1 MRYLFTFGILVTMII
16 GLQAE
21 ETTNWP
27 QFRGPGAR
35 GVAKGKGLPTTWS
48 TTENVKWCVPVP
60 GRGWSSPVIW
70 GDKVFLSSAI
80 STGKEKTVKK
90 GLYFGG
96 NEKTPSPNQHR
107 WMIYCFSFES
117 GEKLWEQEAN
127 VGKPLTPRHIKN
139 NYAPETQVTDGNL
152 IYTYFA
158 DQGLFANDLDG
169 ELKWKRKMKAYK
181 TRYNWGSAASPALH
195 GDFIYILNDNEQNS
209 FIEAIDKNTGETS
222 WRRDRNEKSNWS
234 TPFVWENSLRT
245 EIITIGTGKTRSYGL
260 DGTLLWKLVADM
272 SSITIATPFTAH
284 GLLYVTSGYV
294 GDKHKP
300 IYAIQP
306 GGKGTINLKK
316 NRPVDKSIVWRQ
328 PNAAPYNPST
338 LVYKDLLYV
347 LYDFGFL
354 ACFNAKTGEKIYDK
368 VRARKRQ
375 RTPFTAS
382 PWAYNDKVFC
392 LSEDGDCFVYKAGRK
407 NELLHIN
414 KLDELCMATPGIA
427 RGNLFIRTASKLY
440 RISKQEEFPKEH

>member
-209 FIEAIDKNTGETS
+209 FIEAIDKNTGETL

-260 DGTLLWKLVADM
+260 DGALLWKLVADM
-272 SSITIATPFTAH
+272 SSITIATPFAAH

-368 VRARKRQ
+368 VRVRKRQ

-440 RISKQEEFPKEH
+440 RISK

>member
-1 MRYLFTFGILVTMII
+1 MRYLFALGILVTMII

-21 ETTNWP
+21 ETANWP

-96 NEKTPSPNQHR
+96 NEQTPSPNQHR

-127 VGKPLTPRHIKN
+127 MGKPLTPRHIKN

-195 GDFIYILNDNEQNS
+195 DDFIYILNDNEQNS

-234 TPFVWENSLRT
+234 TPFVWKNSLRT
-245 EIITIGTGKTRSYGL
+245 EIITVGTGKTRSYGL
-260 DGTLLWKLVADM
+260 DGTLLWEFVADM

-354 ACFNAKTGEKIYDK
+354 ACFNAKTGEEIYGK
-368 VRARKRQ
+368 VRVRERQ

-382 PWAYNDKVFC
+382 PWAYNNKVFC

-427 RGNLFIRTASKLY
+427 RGSLFIRTASKLY
-440 RISKQEEFPKEH
+440 RISE

>member
-1 MRYLFTFGILVTMII
+1 MRYLFALGILVTMII

-96 NEKTPSPNQHR
+96 NEQTPSPNQHR

-195 GDFIYILNDNEQNS
+195 DDFIYILNDNEQNS

-234 TPFVWENSLRT
+234 TPFVWKNSLRT
-245 EIITIGTGKTRSYGL
+245 EIITVGTGKTRSYGL
-260 DGTLLWKLVADM
+260 DGTLLWEFVADM

-284 GLLYVTSGYV
+284 GLLYITSGYV

-354 ACFNAKTGEKIYDK
+354 ACFNAKTGEEIYGK
-368 VRARKRQ
+368 VRVRERQ

-382 PWAYNDKVFC
+382 PWAYNNKVFC

-427 RGNLFIRTASKLY
+427 RGSLFIRTASKLY
-440 RISKQEEFPKEH
+440 RISQ

>member
-1 MRYLFTFGILVTMII
+1 MRYLFALGILVTMII

-21 ETTNWP
+21 ETANWP

-96 NEKTPSPNQHR
+96 NEQTPSPNQHR

-195 GDFIYILNDNEQNS
+195 DDFIYILNDNEQNS

-234 TPFVWENSLRT
+234 TPFVWKNSLRT
-245 EIITIGTGKTRSYGL
+245 EIITVGTGKTRSYGL
-260 DGTLLWKLVADM
+260 DGTLLWEFIADM

-284 GLLYVTSGYV
+284 GLLYITSGYV

-354 ACFNAKTGEKIYDK
+354 ACFNAKTGEEIYGK
-368 VRARKRQ
+368 VRVRERQ

-382 PWAYNDKVFC
+382 PWAYNNKVFC

-427 RGNLFIRTASKLY
+427 RGSLFIRTASKLY
-440 RISKQEEFPKEH
+440 RISQ

>member
-1 MRYLFTFGILVTMII
+1 MRYLFAFGILVTMII

-90 GLYFGG
+90 GLYLGG

-260 DGTLLWKLVADM
+260 DGTLLWELVADM

-316 NRPVDKSIVWRQ
+316 NRPVDKSIVWKQ

-368 VRARKRQ
+368 VRVRKRQ

-440 RISKQEEFPKEH
+440 RISK

>member
-1 MRYLFTFGILVTMII
+1 MII

-21 ETTNWP
+21 ETANWP

-96 NEKTPSPNQHR
+96 NEQTPSPNQHR

-158 DQGLFANDLDG
+158 GQGLFANDLDG

-195 GDFIYILNDNEQNS
+195 DDFIYILNDNEQNS

-234 TPFVWENSLRT
+234 TPFVWKNSLRT
-245 EIITIGTGKTRSYGL
+245 EIITVGTGKTRSYGL
-260 DGTLLWKLVADM
+260 DGTLLWEFIADM

-284 GLLYVTSGYV
+284 GLLYITSGYV

-354 ACFNAKTGEKIYDK
+354 ACFNAKTGEEIYGK
-368 VRARKRQ
+368 VRVRERQ

-382 PWAYNDKVFC
+382 PWAYNNKVFC

-427 RGNLFIRTASKLY
+427 RGSLFIRTASKLY
-440 RISKQEEFPKEH
+440 RISQ

>member
-1 MRYLFTFGILVTMII
+1 MRYLFAFGILVTMII

-90 GLYFGG
+90 GLYLGG

-209 FIEAIDKNTGETS
+209 FIEAIDKNTGKTS

-260 DGTLLWKLVADM
+260 DGTLLWELVANL

-316 NRPVDKSIVWRQ
+316 NRPVDKSIVWKQ

-368 VRARKRQ
+368 VRVRKRQ

-440 RISKQEEFPKEH
+440 RISK

>member
-209 FIEAIDKNTGETS
+209 FIEAIDKNTGETL

-368 VRARKRQ
+368 VRVRKRQ

-440 RISKQEEFPKEH
+440 RISK

>member
-158 DQGLFANDLDG
+158 DQGLFAHDLDG

-209 FIEAIDKNTGETS
+209 FIEAIDKNTGETL

-284 GLLYVTSGYV
+284 GLLYLTSGYV

-368 VRARKRQ
+368 VRVRKRQ

-440 RISKQEEFPKEH
+440 RISK

>member
-1 MRYLFTFGILVTMII
+1 MRYLFAFGILVTMII

-158 DQGLFANDLDG
+158 DQGLFAHDLDG

-368 VRARKRQ
+368 VRVRKRQ

-440 RISKQEEFPKEH
+440 RISK

>member
-1 MRYLFTFGILVTMII
+1 MRYLFALGILVTMII

-96 NEKTPSPNQHR
+96 NEQTPSPNQHR

-195 GDFIYILNDNEQNS
+195 DDFIYILNDNEQNS

-234 TPFVWENSLRT
+234 TPFVWKNSLRT
-245 EIITIGTGKTRSYGL
+245 EIITVGTGKTRSYGL
-260 DGTLLWKLVADM
+260 DGTLLWEFVADM

-354 ACFNAKTGEKIYDK
+354 ACFNAKTGEEIYGK
-368 VRARKRQ
+368 VRVRERQ

-382 PWAYNDKVFC
+382 PWAYNNKVFC

-427 RGNLFIRTASKLY
+427 RGSLFIRTASKLY
-440 RISKQEEFPKEH
+440 RISQ

>member
-1 MRYLFTFGILVTMII
+1 MRYLFALGILVTMII

-21 ETTNWP
+21 ETANWP
-27 QFRGPGAR
+27 QFRGSGAR

-96 NEKTPSPNQHR
+96 NEQTPSPNQHR

-158 DQGLFANDLDG
+158 GQGLFANDLDG

-195 GDFIYILNDNEQNS
+195 DDFIYILNDNEQNS

-234 TPFVWENSLRT
+234 TPFVWKNSLRT
-245 EIITIGTGKTRSYGL
+245 EIITVGTGKTRSYGL
-260 DGTLLWKLVADM
+260 DGTLLWEFIADM

-284 GLLYVTSGYV
+284 GLLYITSGYV

-354 ACFNAKTGEKIYDK
+354 ACFNAKTGEEIYGK
-368 VRARKRQ
+368 VRVRERQ

-382 PWAYNDKVFC
+382 PWAYNNKVFC

-427 RGNLFIRTASKLY
+427 RGSLFIRTASKLY
-440 RISKQEEFPKEH
+440 RISQ